1 MTPAEKEAYA
11 NADDTRVMLYTL
23 ELNHPAFTQPLRI
36 VADNDPLTA
45 EIETGDTVEFTPFF
59 FSIKRPPISEEPD
72 PSLQITV
79 DNVSGFM
86 TPYLDQA
93 SRSGDSIH
101 VVFRPYLVE
110 EAEEQLKGESLQFKG
125 QDKPEDG
132 SAVDRVPDELMPPLS
147 GKPDPTFDLKPS
159 ALNQTITRLS
169 AIKLAIRNA
178 SATMTSV
185 TLTAAHINPANLPFP
200 KENYTSDRF
209 PGLS

>member
-23 ELNHPAFTQPLRI
+23 ELMHSQFTQPLRI

-86 TPYLDQA
+86 TPYLDIA
-93 SRSGDSIH
+93 SRSGSSIH
-101 VVFRPYLVE
+101 VVFRPFLI
-110 EAEEQLKGESLQFKG
+110 
-125 QDKPEDG
+125 
-132 SAVDRVPDELMPPLS
+132 DEGDDS
-147 GKPDPTFDLKPS
+147 
-159 ALNQTITRLS
+159 ITRLS
-169 AIKLAIRNA
+169 SIKLAIRNA

-209 PGLS
+209 PGLA

>member
-23 ELNHPAFTQPLRI
+23 ELMHPSFTQPLRI

-86 TPYLDQA
+86 TPYLDIA

-101 VVFRPYLVE
+101 VMFRPFLV
-110 EAEEQLKGESLQFKG
+110 
-125 QDKPEDG
+125 
-132 SAVDRVPDELMPPLS
+132 DEGDDS
-147 GKPDPTFDLKPS
+147 
-159 ALNQTITRLS
+159 ITRLS
-169 AIKLAIRNA
+169 SIKLAIRNA
-178 SATMTSV
+178 SASMTSV

-209 PGLS
+209 PGLA

>member
-11 NADDTRVMLYTL
+11 NADDNRVMLYTL
-23 ELNHPAFTQPLRI
+23 ELMHPQFTQPLRI

-45 EIETGDTVEFTPFF
+45 EIETGDTVLFTPFF

-86 TPYLDQA
+86 TPYLDIA

-101 VVFRPYLVE
+101 VVFRPYLV
-110 EAEEQLKGESLQFKG
+110 
-125 QDKPEDG
+125 
-132 SAVDRVPDELMPPLS
+132 DEGDDS
-147 GKPDPTFDLKPS
+147 
-159 ALNQTITRLS
+159 ITRLS
-169 AIKLAIRNA
+169 SIKLAIRNA
-178 SATMTSV
+178 NATMTSV

-209 PGLS
+209 PGLA

>member
-59 FSIKRPPISEEPD
+59 FSIKRPPINEEPD

-101 VVFRPYLVE
+101 VIFRPYLVE
-110 EAEEQLKGESLQFKG
+110 EGESEKLKGES
-125 QDKPEDG
+125 EDG
-132 SAVDRVPDELMPPLS
+132 PAVDRVPDALMPPLADE
-147 GKPDPTFDLKPS
+147 PDPTFDLKPS

-209 PGLS
+209 PGLA

>member
-23 ELNHPAFTQPLRI
+23 ELMHPSFTQPLRI

-86 TPYLDQA
+86 TPYLDIA

-101 VVFRPYLVE
+101 VMFRPFLI
-110 EAEEQLKGESLQFKG
+110 
-125 QDKPEDG
+125 
-132 SAVDRVPDELMPPLS
+132 DEGDDS
-147 GKPDPTFDLKPS
+147 
-159 ALNQTITRLS
+159 ITRLS
-169 AIKLAIRNA
+169 SIKLAIRNA

-209 PGLS
+209 PGLA

>member
-23 ELNHPAFTQPLRI
+23 ELMHPSFTQPLRI
-36 VADNDPLTA
+36 VADNDLLTA

-86 TPYLDQA
+86 TPYLDIA

-101 VVFRPYLVE
+101 VMFRPFLV
-110 EAEEQLKGESLQFKG
+110 
-125 QDKPEDG
+125 
-132 SAVDRVPDELMPPLS
+132 DEGDDS
-147 GKPDPTFDLKPS
+147 
-159 ALNQTITRLS
+159 ITRLS
-169 AIKLAIRNA
+169 SIKLAIRNA
-178 SATMTSV
+178 SASMTSV

-200 KENYTSDRF
+200 KENYTADRF
-209 PGLS
+209 PGLA

>member
-11 NADDTRVMLYTL
+11 NADDTRIMLYTL
-23 ELNHPAFTQPLRI
+23 ELMHPSFTQPLRI
-36 VADNDPLTA
+36 VADNDTLTA
-45 EIETGDTVEFTPFF
+45 KIETGDTVEFTPFF

-86 TPYLDQA
+86 TPYLDIA

-101 VVFRPYLVE
+101 VMFRPFLID
-110 EAEEQLKGESLQFKG
+110 ES
-125 QDKPEDG
+125 DD
-132 SAVDRVPDELMPPLS
+132 S
-147 GKPDPTFDLKPS
+147 
-159 ALNQTITRLS
+159 ITRLS
-169 AIKLAIRNA
+169 SIKLAIRNA

-209 PGLS
+209 PGLA

>member
-11 NADDTRVMLYTL
+11 NADDTRIMLYTL
-23 ELNHPAFTQPLRI
+23 ELMHPQFTQPLRI

-86 TPYLDQA
+86 TPYLDIA
-93 SRSGDSIH
+93 SRSGDSIQ
-101 VVFRPYLVE
+101 VVFRPYLVDE
-110 EAEEQLKGESLQFKG
+110 G
-125 QDKPEDG
+125 D
-132 SAVDRVPDELMPPLS
+132 DR
-147 GKPDPTFDLKPS
+147 
-159 ALNQTITRLS
+159 ITRLS
-169 AIKLAIRNA
+169 SIKLAIRNA

>member
-11 NADDTRVMLYTL
+11 NADDTRIMLYTL
-23 ELNHPAFTQPLRI
+23 ELMHPQFTQPLRI

-45 EIETGDTVEFTPFF
+45 EIETGDTVLFTPFF

-86 TPYLDQA
+86 TPYLDIA

-101 VVFRPYLVE
+101 VVFRPYLVDE
-110 EAEEQLKGESLQFKG
+110 G
-125 QDKPEDG
+125 D
-132 SAVDRVPDELMPPLS
+132 DR
-147 GKPDPTFDLKPS
+147 
-159 ALNQTITRLS
+159 ITRLS
-169 AIKLAIRNA
+169 SIKLAIRNA

-209 PGLS
+209 PGLA

>member
-1 MTPAEKEAYA
+1 MAYHGNTPAEKEAYA

-23 ELNHPAFTQPLRI
+23 ELMHPSFTQPLRI

-86 TPYLDQA
+86 TPYLDIA

-101 VVFRPYLVE
+101 VVFRPFL
-110 EAEEQLKGESLQFKG
+110 A
-125 QDKPEDG
+125 
-132 SAVDRVPDELMPPLS
+132 DEGDDS
-147 GKPDPTFDLKPS
+147 
-159 ALNQTITRLS
+159 ITRLS
-169 AIKLAIRNA
+169 SIKLAIRNA
-178 SATMTSV
+178 SATMSSV

-200 KENYTSDRF
+200 KETYTSDRF
-209 PGLS
+209 PGLA

>member
-11 NADDTRVMLYTL
+11 NADDTRIMLYTL
-23 ELNHPAFTQPLRI
+23 ELMHPQFTQPLRI

-86 TPYLDQA
+86 TPYLDIA

-101 VVFRPYLVE
+101 VVFRPYLV
-110 EAEEQLKGESLQFKG
+110 
-125 QDKPEDG
+125 
-132 SAVDRVPDELMPPLS
+132 DEGDDS
-147 GKPDPTFDLKPS
+147 
-159 ALNQTITRLS
+159 ITRLS
-169 AIKLAIRNA
+169 SIKLAIRNA

-209 PGLS
+209 PGLA

>member
-23 ELNHPAFTQPLRI
+23 ELMHPQFTQPLRI

-86 TPYLDQA
+86 TPYLDIA

-101 VVFRPYLVE
+101 VVFRPYLV
-110 EAEEQLKGESLQFKG
+110 
-125 QDKPEDG
+125 
-132 SAVDRVPDELMPPLS
+132 DEGDDS
-147 GKPDPTFDLKPS
+147 
-159 ALNQTITRLS
+159 ITRLS
-169 AIKLAIRNA
+169 SIKLAIRNA

-209 PGLS
+209 PGLA

>member
-11 NADDTRVMLYTL
+11 NADDTRIMLYTL
-23 ELNHPAFTQPLRI
+23 ELMHPSFTQPLRI

-86 TPYLDQA
+86 TPYLDIA

-101 VVFRPYLVE
+101 VMFRPFLV
-110 EAEEQLKGESLQFKG
+110 
-125 QDKPEDG
+125 
-132 SAVDRVPDELMPPLS
+132 DEGDDS
-147 GKPDPTFDLKPS
+147 
-159 ALNQTITRLS
+159 ITRLS
-169 AIKLAIRNA
+169 SIKLAIRNA
-178 SATMTSV
+178 SASMTSV

-209 PGLS
+209 PGLA

>member
-11 NADDTRVMLYTL
+11 NADDNRVMLYTL
-23 ELNHPAFTQPLRI
+23 ELMHPQFTEALRI
-36 VADNDPLTA
+36 VADNDSLSA

-86 TPYLDQA
+86 TPYLDIA

-101 VVFRPYLVE
+101 VIFRPYLIDD
-110 EAEEQLKGESLQFKG
+110 S
-125 QDKPEDG
+125 DN
-132 SAVDRVPDELMPPLS
+132 S
-147 GKPDPTFDLKPS
+147 
-159 ALNQTITRLS
+159 ITRLS
-169 AIKLAIRNA
+169 AIRLAIRNA
-178 SATMTSV
+178 SANMTSV

-200 KENYTSDRF
+200 KENYTADRF
-209 PGLS
+209 PGLA

>member
-11 NADDTRVMLYTL
+11 NADDTRIMLYTL
-23 ELNHPAFTQPLRI
+23 ELMHPQFTQPLRI
-36 VADNDPLTA
+36 VADNDPLSA

-86 TPYLDQA
+86 TPYLDIA

-101 VVFRPYLVE
+101 VVFRPYLV
-110 EAEEQLKGESLQFKG
+110 
-125 QDKPEDG
+125 
-132 SAVDRVPDELMPPLS
+132 DE
-147 GKPDPTFDLKPS
+147 GDD
-159 ALNQTITRLS
+159 NITRLS
-169 AIKLAIRNA
+169 SIKLAIRNA

-209 PGLS
+209 PGLA